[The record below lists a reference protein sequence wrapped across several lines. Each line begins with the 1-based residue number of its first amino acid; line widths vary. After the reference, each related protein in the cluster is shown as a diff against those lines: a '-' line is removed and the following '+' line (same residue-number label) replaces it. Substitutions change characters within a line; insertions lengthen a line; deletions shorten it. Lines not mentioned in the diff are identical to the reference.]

1 MQHNKDVLRYCPNFY
16 RIVNFD
22 YSQDDFITEKLISI
36 YEDYVFKIDLSN
48 LEDIKTVQK
57 IDKVLCK
64 YIEDYAFRKEMRR
77 ELVEVRIKKSCT
89 DVLKAIVD
97 SVIAIFTRYEEYT
110 TRNIYISRW
119 I

>member
-1 MQHNKDVLRYCPNFY
+1 MRNNKEVLKHCPNFY

-22 YSQDDFITEKLISI
+22 YDKDDYITEKLITI
-36 YEDYVFKIDLSN
+36 YEDYIFKIDLTN
-48 LEDIKTVQK
+48 LEDIKTATK

-64 YIEDYAFRKEMRR
+64 YIEDYTFRKELRK

-89 DVLKAIVD
+89 DILKAIVE
-97 SVIAIFTRYEEYT
+97 SVITIFTRYEEYT